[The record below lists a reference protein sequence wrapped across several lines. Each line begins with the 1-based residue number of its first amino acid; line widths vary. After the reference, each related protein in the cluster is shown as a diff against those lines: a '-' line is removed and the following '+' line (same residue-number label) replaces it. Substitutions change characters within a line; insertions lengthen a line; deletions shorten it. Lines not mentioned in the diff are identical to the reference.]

1 MSLRWRIAVGL
12 AVIAGI
18 VCALASTGA
27 YLTTK
32 QQLQNSV
39 DESLLTGT
47 QNANNDRGF
56 NGRPRPGPGPGF
68 GNGGCPQPGDL
79 QPASAAQIVAP
90 DGTITQCILGGPTLP
105 LTGVGFDTVTIDGTS
120 YRMLTSRWHEG
131 GVIQIARDLSEI
143 KEVLASLR
151 LRLLLLAMAGVA
163 AAAALGWW
171 LARRIVRPVVRLRDT
186 AEHIA
191 STQDLSTPIP
201 SDGDGEVGSLAR
213 SLTTMVDA
221 LATSREQQQRLIT
234 DASHEMRTP
243 LTSLRTNIEMLGRA
257 DGMPEAQRVEVV
269 DALQLEVG
277 ELSELVA
284 ELVELATD
292 RSRDEAPEPVV
303 LADLAH
309 DVATRAI
316 RRSGREVTVTAE
328 PDPASVVGQ
337 PAQLERAI
345 SNLVD
350 NALKYSPAGTAVE
363 IAVTATDVVVCDRGP
378 GIAPED
384 LPHVFDRFYRSTLAR
399 SEPGSGLGLAI
410 VEQIVTRHHGR
421 TWAANRTGGG
431 AEVGFSL
438 S

>member
-18 VCALASTGA
+18 VCALAATGA

-32 QQLQNSV
+32 EQLQNSI
-39 DESLLTGT
+39 DESLLTRT
-47 QNANNDRGF
+47 QNANDDRGF
-56 NGRPRPGPGPGF
+56 DGRPRPGPGPGF

-105 LTGVGFDTVTIDGTS
+105 VTSIGFETVAIDGTS
-120 YRMLTSRWHEG
+120 YRMLTSKWHEG

-143 KEVLASLR
+143 EDVLASLR
-151 LRLLLLAMAGVA
+151 LRLLLLALGGVV

-171 LARRIVRPVVRLRDT
+171 LARRIVRPVVKLRDT
-186 AEHIA
+186 AEQIA

-201 SDGDGEVGSLAR
+201 TDGDGEVGSLAR
-213 SLTTMVDA
+213 SFTTMVDA

-243 LTSLRTNIEMLGRA
+243 LTSLRTNIELLGRA
-257 DGMPEAQRVEVV
+257 ELPDAERGEVV

-277 ELSELVA
+277 ELSDLVA

-303 LADLAH
+303 LADLAN

-328 PDPASVVGQ
+328 PDASSVVGQ

-350 NALKYSPAGTAVE
+350 NALKYSPAGTPVE
-363 IAVTATDVVVCDRGP
+363 IAVTSTDVVVRDRGP

-410 VEQIVTRHHGR
+410 VEQIVQRHHGR

>member
-32 QQLQNSV
+32 QELQKSV

-47 QNANNDRGF
+47 QNANDDRGF

-120 YRMLTSRWHEG
+120 YRMLTSKWHEG

-143 KEVLASLR
+143 REVLARLR
-151 LRLLLLAMAGVA
+151 LRLLLLAMGGVA

-303 LADLAH
+303 LADLAL
-309 DVATRAI
+309 DVRDACDPQI
-316 RRSGREVTVTAE
+316 R
-328 PDPASVVGQ
+328 P
-337 PAQLERAI
+337 
-345 SNLVD
+345 
-350 NALKYSPAGTAVE
+350 
-363 IAVTATDVVVCDRGP
+363 
-378 GIAPED
+378 
-384 LPHVFDRFYRSTLAR
+384 
-399 SEPGSGLGLAI
+399 
-410 VEQIVTRHHGR
+410 
-421 TWAANRTGGG
+421 
-431 AEVGFSL
+431 
-438 S
+438 

>member
-1 MSLRWRIAVGL
+1 M
-12 AVIAGI
+12 
-18 VCALASTGA
+18 
-27 YLTTK
+27 
-32 QQLQNSV
+32 
-39 DESLLTGT
+39 
-47 QNANNDRGF
+47 
-56 NGRPRPGPGPGF
+56 
-68 GNGGCPQPGDL
+68 
-79 QPASAAQIVAP
+79 
-90 DGTITQCILGGPTLP
+90 P
-105 LTGVGFDTVTIDGTS
+105 LFGVGFDTVTIDGTS
-120 YRMLTSRWHEG
+120 YRMLTSKWHEG
-131 GVIQIARDLSEI
+131 GVIQIARDLTETR
-143 KEVLASLR
+143 EVLASLR
-151 LRLLLLAMAGVA
+151 LRLLLLAMGGVA

-201 SDGDGEVGSLAR
+201 ADGDGEVGSLAR

-303 LADLAH
+303 LADLAQ

-316 RRSGREVTVTAE
+316 RRSGREVTVTGE
-328 PDPASVVGQ
+328 PDPALVVGQ

-350 NALKYSPAGTAVE
+350 NAIKYSPPGTAVE
-363 IAVTATDVVVCDRGP
+363 IAVTSTDVVVRDRGS

-410 VEQIVTRHHGR
+410 VEQIVKRHHGR

-438 S
+438 K